1 MLSDNDL
8 RRISKIEEISAHD
21 IFEMAQELLQRRE
34 ADKYIYY
41 EEHDLGF
48 IGKTP
53 DLLAEAFANDPLDW
67 DEEKTI
73 GVEVNSSFPV
83 REMRVWLT
91 GGEDRK
97 VNWEWVS

>member
-8 RRISKIEEISAHD
+8 RSISKIDEFSAHD

-41 EEHDLGF
+41 EERDLGF

-53 DLLAEAFANDPLDW
+53 DLLAEAFANGQLDW

-73 GVEVNSSFPV
+73 GVEVNSSLPV

-91 GGEDRK
+91 GGEGRK